1 MKELG
6 SILESHDWL
15 RRKLTFWGSA
25 VSDYCYFVTIH
36 HLESFTVLTKE
47 NRKFALELKVS
58 LKWETNF

>member
-25 VSDYCYFVTIH
+25 VSDYLLLCNN
-36 HLESFTVLTKE
+36 SPSW
-47 NRKFALELKVS
+47 KFYCANQGK
-58 LKWETNF
+58 